1 MAGNRKDVKI
11 AITAEN
17 RTQRGV
23 GEAKTALDRFAQ
35 AQQNTAKYRGLIE
48 QQRATAAAA
57 KATAVELRKVGLAAS
72 GDQVRGFKAAT
83 AEARKASAQLDAY
96 KRAAAG
102 IKGASARGS
111 FAQFEGSISAT
122 RGVNALGDAIAKV
135 AVNQQRLNR
144 IGAYENFQ
152 KVKTASQETARGL
165 DGLGDAI
172 QKVVANQ
179 QRLDRIATY
188 ESLNKT
194 RVSARSAEQA
204 VDAFASAVSRVAAY
218 QIRKDKFAAFDQVAS
233 GAQRA
238 KSALAP
244 LEAAQERV
252 AVATDKA
259 TGAMRRQAAVQG
271 KGDLASRITGAAA
284 TRKERGPLGL
294 RPYELQNLGYQ
305 VNDLITQIA
314 SGTSPMQA
322 FAQQGGQI
330 AQIFPGATA
339 ALLRAIPIVAAVAAV
354 FGTTYAAI
362 KRVTDLKDSTKE
374 FAIALSGVGEA
385 GANAEGLARAAQSLD
400 AYGGSLKDARAS
412 IKAFLDEGVDPSYFD
427 DFGKAAR
434 DVAKVMGNTIP
445 EASAK
450 IAKAFTGNYEDIREL
465 DKSFGFL
472 TAAELKHGKAMFDS
486 GKAAEARTYLFRK
499 FEERSD
505 AIAAKENGP
514 WKQAID
520 NVSNAWS
527 GFLDW
532 LGSTAFIQGAIRLV
546 DGLAK
551 KVQWLT
557 SLLPGANGAA
567 DASAKIAKADAR
579 LAELRTARPSRL
591 RDALIRSQQGER
603 DRLQQQ
609 LTDAQ
614 ATQNAADPRSTT
626 SQTNLKEDYDAQLA
640 AAEKANRAGSKGA
653 DEAERRAKA
662 QADFLADLKAE
673 SDERAFQESLIGQSE
688 RQQEIMKELREAELD
703 AQKVGLQLTD
713 EQTAAIRKSVAA
725 LYDAEQAYEGQ
736 QENEKLLTELARAR
750 GVAETEAE
758 YVSRR
763 AKEAGFDVIGEIDA
777 ATGDLIVRMTEE
789 EVQYRKTAAALF
801 KLNAEK
807 ERGEQI
813 NTRVS
818 AYGSLYSELQDQA
831 EFARD
836 NGDTA
841 AFEALRAQLDQ
852 VRMAYRAAL
861 VEKLAFYQGQDQ
873 NDPAIQAEIA
883 RLNGLVN
890 GLDNV
895 GRKAVITGQMI
906 NEGIAGVGANA
917 FDGLARAIAEGTN
930 AWDGFRDAFLQAA
943 ADFLRQ
949 IAQMII
955 QQAILNAIGGGS
967 GAGAGAGGGGAGGG
981 IASFISGLFR
991 HDGGMVGSGGGFRSA
1006 PAAAFGPGTY
1016 RYHVGGVAGLKPGE
1030 IPAVLKRGEV
1040 VDPGDGSIF
1049 GEVFGGKQG
1058 GTGSVKIVNVFDPAD
1073 MLDKGLAT
1081 EAGEKVQMN
1090 FFRRNAGAIK
1100 AVLG

>member
-83 AEARKASAQLDAY
+83 AEARKASAALDQY
-96 KRAAAG
+96 KRSAAGVSSAKPRGSFGAFEAGIANRASMDQAAAG
-102 IKGASARGS
+102 VDRFSRALGLAAANQARLSRIAAFEENARGANQASA
-111 FAQFEGSISAT
+111 AVEG
-122 RGVNALGDAIAKV
+122 L
-135 AVNQQRLNR
+135 
-144 IGAYENFQ
+144 
-152 KVKTASQETARGL
+152 
-165 DGLGDAI
+165 
-172 QKVVANQ
+172 
-179 QRLDRIATY
+179 
-188 ESLNKT
+188 
-194 RVSARSAEQA
+194 
-204 VDAFASAVSRVAAY
+204 AADLP
-218 QIRKDKFAAFDQVAS
+218 K
-233 GAQRA
+233 
-238 KSALAP
+238 

-252 AVATDKA
+252 VGATNRA
-259 TGAMRRQAAVQG
+259 TNALRQQAKQ
-271 KGDLASRITGAAA
+271 GDLASRITGAAA

-339 ALLRAIPIVAAVAAV
+339 AIVRFIPVVGVVVTVLGSA
-354 FGTTYAAI
+354 YAAL

-374 FAIALSGVGEA
+374 FAIALDGVGEA

-434 DVAKVMGNTIP
+434 DVAKVMGVEIP
-445 EASAK
+445 EASSK

-472 TAAELKHGKAMFDS
+472 SAAELKHVKQLEDS
-486 GKAAEARTYLFRK
+486 GKAAEARTYAFKK
-499 FEERSD
+499 FQERAD
-505 AIAAKENGP
+505 EIAAKQNGP
-514 WKQAID
+514 WKQAIN

-546 DGLAK
+546 SDLAE
-551 KVQWLT
+551 KVRYLT

-603 DRLQQQ
+603 DRLQQR
-609 LTDAQ
+609 LTSAQ
-614 ATQNAADPRSTT
+614 ATQNAADPRSAT

-640 AAEKANRAGSKGA
+640 AAEKANRAGGKGA

-673 SDERAFQESLIGQSE
+673 IDEREFEQSLIGQSE
-688 RQQEIMKELREAELD
+688 RQQEISKELREAELD

-713 EQTAAIRKSVAA
+713 DQTAAIRKSVAA

-763 AKEAGFDVIGEIDA
+763 AKEAGFDVIGELDA
-777 ATGDLIVRMTEE
+777 ATGDLIVRMTKE

-852 VRMAYRAAL
+852 VRIAYRAAL
-861 VEKLAFYQGQDQ
+861 VEKLAFYTAKGAT
-873 NDPAIQAEIA
+873 DPTNMAEIA
-883 RLNGLVN
+883 SLQGLIN

-895 GRKAVITGQMI
+895 GRKAVITGQQI
-906 NEGIAGVGANA
+906 NEGIAGVGASA

-930 AWDGFRDAFLQAA
+930 AWDGFRDAFLQAS

-955 QQAILNAIGGGS
+955 QMAILNAIGGGQQTP
-967 GAGAGAGGGGAGGG
+967 GGGAGGG
-981 IASFISGLFR
+981 IAGWISGLFR

-1073 MLDKGLAT
+1073 MLDKGLAS

>member
-23 GEAKTALDRFAQ
+23 GEAKTALERFAR

-57 KATAVELRKVGLAAS
+57 KAAAVELRKAGDAAS
-72 GDQVRGFKAAT
+72 DDLTRGFKTAT
-83 AEARKASAQLDAY
+83 AEARKANAALADY
-96 KRAAAG
+96 RRNAAG
-102 IKGASARGS
+102 VKSAAPRGS
-111 FAQFEGSISAT
+111 
-122 RGVNALGDAIAKV
+122 
-135 AVNQQRLNR
+135 
-144 IGAYENFQ
+144 
-152 KVKTASQETARGL
+152 
-165 DGLGDAI
+165 
-172 QKVVANQ
+172 
-179 QRLDRIATY
+179 
-188 ESLNKT
+188 
-194 RVSARSAEQA
+194 
-204 VDAFASAVSRVAAY
+204 
-218 QIRKDKFAAFDQVAS
+218 FAAFDQLAS
-233 GAQRA
+233 GTRQANVA
-238 KSALAP
+238 VDALAADLP
-244 LEAAQERV
+244 KLKAAQERV
-252 AVATDKA
+252 E
-259 TGAMRRQAAVQG
+259 QAARATAGAVDAEGAALLGAAAAFRAVEASARELDAAQENLLATQRRETATADELAAAVRRVDAAQEAAAASAVRLRATQK

-284 TRKERGPLGL
+284 TRQQRGPLGL

-305 VNDLITQIA
+305 INDLFTQIA
-314 SGTSPMQA
+314 SGTPITQA

-339 ALLRAIPIVAAVAAV
+339 AILRAIPAIALLTAV
-354 FGTTYAAI
+354 FGTAYAAI

-374 FAIALSGVGEA
+374 FSIALDGVGES

-400 AYGGSLKDARAS
+400 EYGGSLKDARAS
-412 IKAFLDEGVDPSYFD
+412 IKAFLDEGVDPTFFD

-434 DVAKVMGNTIP
+434 DVAKVMGVEIP
-445 EASAK
+445 EASSK
-450 IAKAFTGNYEDIREL
+450 IAKAFTGNYDDIREL

-472 TAAELKHGKAMFDS
+472 SASELKHIKQLEDS
-486 GKAAEARTYLFRK
+486 GKAAEARTYAFNK
-499 FEERSD
+499 FQRRADE
-505 AIAAKENGP
+505 IAAKQNGP

-520 NVSNAWS
+520 NVGNAWNN
-527 GFLDW
+527 FLDF
-532 LGSTAFIQGAIRLV
+532 LGNTAFIQGAIRFV
-546 DGLAK
+546 GELAE
-551 KVQWLT
+551 KVRYLT

-567 DASAKIAKADAR
+567 DTSAKIAKADAR

-603 DRLQQQ
+603 DRLQQR
-609 LTDAQ
+609 LTSQQ
-614 ATQNAADPRSTT
+614 ATANAADPRSRT
-626 SQTNLKEDYDAQLA
+626 SQVNQKEDYDAQLA

-673 SDERAFQESLIGQSE
+673 SDEREFQQSLIGQSE
-688 RQQEIMKELREAELD
+688 RQQEIMKELREAELK

-713 EQTAAIRKSVAA
+713 EQTAAIQKSVAA
-725 LYDAEQAYEGQ
+725 LYDAEKAYEGQ

-763 AKEAGFDVIGEIDA
+763 AKEAGFDVIGELDA
-777 ATGDLIVRMTEE
+777 ATGDLVVTMTEE
-789 EVQYRKTAAALF
+789 EQQYRKTAAALF

-813 NTRVS
+813 NARVS

-852 VRMAYRAAL
+852 VRIAYRAAL
-861 VEKLAFYQGQDQ
+861 VEKLAFYHGQDQ

-906 NEGIAGVGANA
+906 NEGIAGVGASA
-917 FDGLARAIAEGTN
+917 FDGLARAIAEGAN

-967 GAGAGAGGGGAGGG
+967 GGGALALGE
-981 IASFISGLFR
+981 
-991 HDGGMVGSGGGFRSA
+991 
-1006 PAAAFGPGTY
+1006 FG
-1016 RYHVGGVAGLKPGE
+1016 
-1030 IPAVLKRGEV
+1030 
-1040 VDPGDGSIF
+1040 
-1049 GEVFGGKQG
+1049 Q
-1058 GTGSVKIVNVFDPAD
+1058 
-1073 MLDKGLAT
+1073 
-1081 EAGEKVQMN
+1081 
-1090 FFRRNAGAIK
+1090 
-1100 AVLG
+1100 